1 MMSKFIRTLLSFIA
15 IVAIPFCI
23 LVGLYFYF
31 DPFMVVRHYTNFSHS
46 HVALN
51 RDYVSSQI
59 FLQNYPKHKFDSYIF
74 GSSRTM
80 AFEPNVWKTK
90 LEADA
95 RPFMFDA
102 AAESIYGIHSK
113 IKYLDDHNIPIRNA
127 LIIVCHDRTFEHSI
141 DEAGFLFIK
150 HYKFSDNGF
159 INFHKTF
166 FLAYLDP
173 HFLKAYFAYQN
184 KKKYEKWMA
193 KYMVEWDI
201 EYDTVNNQ
209 MFYYKD
215 IEKQLLTDP
224 DAYYNTRMKNF
235 FAPQKKETIDSKNLI
250 TASQIKMMK
259 EIIAIFEKNKTKYKV
274 VVSPLYTK
282 VKFSHGDTK
291 VLQSIFGKQF
301 YDFSGDNIYTSTKY
315 NYYEMSHYR
324 KTVGR
329 QIMDSIYHP

>member
-1 MMSKFIRTLLSFIA
+1 MTQFIRTLLSFIA
-15 IVAIPFCI
+15 IIAIPFCV
-23 LVGLYFYF
+23 LVSLYFYF
-31 DPFMVVRHYTNFSHS
+31 DPFMVVRHYTNYSHS

-51 RDYVSSQI
+51 RDYVSSQM
-59 FLQNYPKHKFDSYIF
+59 FLQNYPKYKFDSFIF

-80 AFEPNVWKTK
+80 AFEPAVWKTK

-113 IKYLDDHNIPIRNA
+113 IKYLDDQNIPLRNA
-127 LIIVCHDRTFEHSI
+127 LIIVCHDRTFEHST
-141 DEAGFLFIK
+141 DESGFLFIK
-150 HYKFSDNGF
+150 HYQFSGNGF
-159 INFHKTF
+159 FNFHKTF
-166 FLAYLDP
+166 FLAYLNP

-201 EYDTVNNQ
+201 EYDSINNQ

-215 IEKQLLTDP
+215 IERELLSSP
-224 DAYYNTRMKNF
+224 DTYYNTRMKNF
-235 FAPQKKETIDSKNLI
+235 FAPQKRETIESKNLI
-250 TASQIKMMK
+250 TTTQIKMMQ
-259 EIIAIFEKNKTKYKV
+259 EIKAIFEKNNTTYKV
-274 VVSPLYTK
+274 VISPLYSK
-282 VKFSHGDTK
+282 IKFSKKDIV
-291 VLQSIFGKQF
+291 VLQSIFGKQV

-324 KTVGR
+324 NTVGR
-329 QIMDSIYHP
+329 QIIDSIYTP